1 MTETAN
7 ELVLKC
13 TVIARDGAD
22 FPTVWEAVLKR
33 HALVVGPPIQTF
45 DDEERLQLEIR
56 LVNGQRLVYKS
67 DSNEYCQL
75 VPRCCVDRLRPPGKA
90 DVTRTCRHFR
100 FFNAIDPSQT
110 WRASCVHR
118 LHG

>member
-13 TVIARDGAD
+13 TVIARNGAD
-22 FPTVWEAVLKR
+22 FPIVWEAVLKR

-67 DSNEYCQL
+67 DSNEYSVL
-75 VPRCCVDRLRPPGKA
+75 WTPH
-90 DVTRTCRHFR
+90 RHPF
-100 FFNAIDPSQT
+100 
-110 WRASCVHR
+110 
-118 LHG
+118 